1 MGVQPVPSLLIK
13 MSLPMMA
20 SMLVMA
26 LYNIVDSIFVSRIS
40 ENALTAVSLVYPFQM
55 LFISV
60 AVGTGV
66 GVNSLIARRLGE
78 RRQADADRAAATG
91 QFLALA
97 SAVVFM
103 LVYAIFPG
111 FLLASFADNA
121 EILGH
126 ATVYLRICGGLCG
139 FALFSTMAEKTIQAT
154 GDTIRPM
161 LIQLA
166 GAVFNIV
173 FDPILIF
180 GYLGFPAMGVAGA
193 AVATVGGQAV
203 SMLLGFFFL
212 FRRSNLV
219 SVRLKGFRPERRVIA
234 DIYRVGLPSI
244 VMQAIGSVTTF
255 ALNNILYLFTPTA
268 VSVLGVYFKLQSF
281 VFMPVFGLNSGAM
294 PIMGYN
300 FGARN
305 KKRLMQALKCGVL
318 YALAIMTVGLLVF
331 QLFPD
336 VLLELFDASE
346 NMMQIGMIALRTIS
360 FCFPFAAVGIM
371 LSTLFQAV
379 GQGVNSMIMSL
390 CRQIIV
396 LIPVAYLLAM
406 EWGLNAV
413 WYAFLIAEAAS
424 LVVCAVLLRRTYARY
439 IKPLD
444 EKTEAIA

>member
-1 MGVQPVPSLLIK
+1 
-13 MSLPMMA
+13 MSR
-20 SMLVMA
+20 A
-26 LYNIVDSIFVSRIS
+26 LGEKDPAHASRI
-40 ENALTAVSLVYPFQM
+40 AVSGMVLEAGSYV
-55 LFISV
+55 LFLIIGLFFTETFMRAQISAEV
-60 AVGTGV
+60 PA
-66 GVNSLIARRLGE
+66 E
-78 RRQADADRAAATG
+78 DA
-91 QFLALA
+91 
-97 SAVVFM
+97 
-103 LVYAIFPG
+103 
-111 FLLASFADNA
+111 A
-121 EILGH
+121 EIIAHG
-126 ATVYLRICGGLCG
+126 VSYLRIVLIFSFGV
-139 FALFSTMAEKTIQAT
+139 FAEITYERILQSTGRTTLSMITQ
-154 GDTIRPM
+154 
-161 LIQLA
+161 LI
-166 GAVFNIV
+166 GAILNII

-212 FRRSNLV
+212 FRRGNLV
-219 SVRLKGFRPERRVIA
+219 SVRLKGFRPERRIIA

-318 YALAIMTVGLLVF
+318 YALAIMMVGLLVF
-331 QLFPD
+331 QIFPD

-444 EKTEAIA
+444 EKTEAAA